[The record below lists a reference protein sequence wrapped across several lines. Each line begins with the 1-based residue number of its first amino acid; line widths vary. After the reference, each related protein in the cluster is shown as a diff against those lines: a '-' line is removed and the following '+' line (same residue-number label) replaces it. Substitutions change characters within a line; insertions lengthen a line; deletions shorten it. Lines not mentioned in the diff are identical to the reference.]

1 MENKEFNSLIEVI
14 KKLRDPKEGCPW
26 DLKQTHL
33 TLLPYLIEE
42 SFEFINAAE
51 GKNDTHMKEEL
62 GDILLQVLL
71 HATIS
76 EQEGSFKFEDI
87 CKTLKEKLIKR
98 HPHVFSEKDPD
109 ITPEQVSINWKKI
122 KEQEEKESK
131 EKTLI
136 NDDVLKYPS
145 MLSALKIGKLT
156 EKIGFDWE
164 DYNQVSWKVEE
175 EWQEL
180 KEELAPAS
188 ISQERVK
195 EEIGDLLFSTVQLAR
210 HLNLDPEKCLRD
222 SNNKFIKRFR
232 LMESLIKDSGYNIEE
247 LNQKEMDHFWDKAKK
262 Q

>member
-1 MENKEFNSLIEVI
+1 MENKEFNSLKEVV
-14 KKLRDPKEGCPW
+14 KKLRDPKDGCPW

-42 SFEFINAAE
+42 SFEFINAVE
-51 GKNDTHMKEEL
+51 SKDNVHMKEEL

-76 EQEGSFKFEDI
+76 EQEGSFEYEDI
-87 CKTLKEKLIKR
+87 FKTLKEKLIKR
-98 HPHVFSEKDPD
+98 HPHVFKEKDPS
-109 ITPEQVSINWKKI
+109 ITADQVSINWKKI
-122 KEQEEKESK
+122 KEQEKKESK

-136 NDDVLKYPS
+136 SDDVLKYPS

-175 EWQEL
+175 EWHEL
-180 KEELAPAS
+180 KEELAPAT
-188 ISQERVK
+188 ISHERVK
-195 EEIGDLLFSTVQLAR
+195 EEVGDLLFSTVQLAR
-210 HLNLDPEKCLRD
+210 HLEIDPEQCLRE
-222 SNNKFIKRFR
+222 SNHKFIKRFR
-232 LMESLIKDSGYNIEE
+232 LMESLISDSGYKIEE

>member
-1 MENKEFNSLIEVI
+1 MENKEFNSLKEVV
-14 KKLRDPKEGCPW
+14 KKLRDPKDGCPW

-42 SFEFINAAE
+42 SFEFINAVE
-51 GKNDTHMKEEL
+51 SKDIVHMKEEL

-76 EQEGSFKFEDI
+76 EQEGSFEFEDI

-98 HPHVFSEKDPD
+98 HPHVFKEKDPS
-109 ITPEQVSINWKKI
+109 ITAEQVSINWKKI
-122 KEQEEKESK
+122 KEQEKKESK

-136 NDDVLKYPS
+136 SDDVLKYPS

-156 EKIGFDWE
+156 ENIGFDWE

-180 KEELAPAS
+180 KEELAPAT
-188 ISQERVK
+188 ISRERVK
-195 EEIGDLLFSTVQLAR
+195 EEVGDLLFSTVQLAR
-210 HLNLDPEKCLRD
+210 HLEIDPEQCLRE
-222 SNNKFIKRFR
+222 SNHKFIKRFR
-232 LMESLIKDSGYNIEE
+232 LMESLISDSGYKIEE

>member
-1 MENKEFNSLIEVI
+1 MENKEFNSLKEVV

-51 GKNDTHMKEEL
+51 SKNDTHMKEEL

-98 HPHVFSEKDPD
+98 HPHVFTEKNPS
-109 ITPEQVSINWKKI
+109 ITAEQVSVNWKKI
-122 KEQEEKESK
+122 KDQEKKESK
-131 EKTLI
+131 ENTLI

-145 MLSALKIGKLT
+145 MISALKIGKLT
-156 EKIGFDWE
+156 EKIGFDWD

-180 KEELAPAS
+180 KEELAPTS
-188 ISQERVK
+188 ISHERVK

-210 HLNLDPEKCLRD
+210 HLQIDPEKCLRD

-232 LMESLIKDSGYNIEE
+232 LMESLISESGYNIEE
-247 LNQKEMDHFWDKAKK
+247 LDQKEMDHFWDKAKK

>member
-1 MENKEFNSLIEVI
+1 MENKEFNSLKEVV
-14 KKLRDPKEGCPW
+14 KKLRDPKDGCPW

-33 TLLPYLIEE
+33 TLLPYSIEE
-42 SFEFINAAE
+42 SFEFINAVE
-51 GKNDTHMKEEL
+51 SKDNVHMKEEL

-76 EQEGSFKFEDI
+76 EQEGSFEFEDI
-87 CKTLKEKLIKR
+87 CRTLKEKLIKR
-98 HPHVFSEKDPD
+98 HPHVFKEKDPS
-109 ITPEQVSINWKKI
+109 ITAEQVSINWKKI
-122 KEQEEKESK
+122 KEQEKKESK

-136 NDDVLKYPS
+136 SDDVLKYPS

-156 EKIGFDWE
+156 ENIGFDWE

-180 KEELAPAS
+180 KEELAPAT
-188 ISQERVK
+188 ISRERVR
-195 EEIGDLLFSTVQLAR
+195 EEVGDLLFSTVQLAR
-210 HLNLDPEKCLRD
+210 HLEIDPEQCLRE

-232 LMESLIKDSGYNIEE
+232 LMESLISDSGYKIEE

>member
-1 MENKEFNSLIEVI
+1 MENKEFNSLKEVV

-51 GKNDTHMKEEL
+51 TENKTHMKEEL

-76 EQEGSFKFEDI
+76 EQEGSFDFEDI
-87 CKTLKEKLIKR
+87 CKNLKEKLITR
-98 HPHVFSEKDPD
+98 HPHVFKKKDPS
-109 ITPEQVSINWKKI
+109 ITAEQVSINWKKI
-122 KEQEEKESK
+122 KEQEKVEKK
-131 EKTLI
+131 ETLI
-136 NDDVLKYPS
+136 NDEVLKYPS

-156 EKIGFDWE
+156 EKVGFDWD

-180 KEELAPAS
+180 KEELAPTS
-188 ISQERVK
+188 ISRERVK
-195 EEIGDLLFSTVQLAR
+195 EEIGDLLFSTVQLTR
-210 HLNLDPEKCLRD
+210 HLDLDPEKCLRD
-222 SNNKFIKRFR
+222 SNSKFIKRFQ
-232 LMESLIKDSGYNIEE
+232 LMEKIIKDNGHNIEN
-247 LNQKEMDHFWDKAKK
+247 LNQKEMDKFWDEAKN